1 MNNRWNDSEAR
12 ACGDDPLQLRVY
24 TSRLLGQE
32 PSLVLDGG
40 GNTSVKLSVRTFL
53 GDEVEVVYVKGSGH
67 DLGTIDV
74 GGFAPVRR
82 DVLLRLAEMDHVTDS
97 EIVREQRAGMLDPSA
112 PNPSVEAILHAL
124 VPYRFVDHTHA
135 DPVLTISNTP
145 RGPELIRELYG
156 ERVLVLPY
164 VMAGFKL
171 AKAFY
176 HATRGIDWSA
186 LDAMILLHH
195 GIFTFADEARQSYD
209 RMIALVSQAE
219 DYLRQQGALDAIAR
233 AAQPPA
239 VDLEALCRIRRAVSQ
254 AAGQPMLARLEITP
268 ESQGFASLPN
278 VADLTSRGNLTPDHV
293 SRIKHTPAL
302 IGGDIEADIA
312 RFADDYR
319 AYFARYAEPR
329 HLMLDPA
336 PRWGV
341 WRGIGTLAF
350 GPTVKNTETYAD
362 IARHTVQAI
371 QQAEHLGGWR
381 VPSEDHFFDM
391 EYWELQQAKFKPA
404 SATPPL
410 QGRIALVACAD
421 EALGQAIA
429 AALHKQGAAVLSL
442 TNAPGADKPGLQTL
456 SGDPARPEAVRAA
469 LEAAVR
475 QYGGLD
481 LLIAQDARTLAQ
493 GQAFL
498 RLGLD
503 PAAILIGGE
512 ALPALDA
519 GVRGVRIALGEGRAA
534 PDVAAIVARVAE
546 STFHPAKTV
555 IIG

>member
-40 GNTSVKLSVRTFL
+40 GNTSVKLTVRTFL
-53 GDEVEVVYVKGSGH
+53 GDQVEVVYVKGSGH
-67 DLGTIDV
+67 DLGTIEA

-82 DVLLRLAEMDHVTDS
+82 DVLLRLAELDHVTDS

-124 VPYRFVDHTHA
+124 VPFRFVDHTHA
-135 DPVLTISNTP
+135 DAVLTISNTP

-176 HATRGIDWSA
+176 QATRGIDWPA
-186 LDAMILLHH
+186 LDAMILLNH
-195 GIFTFADEARQSYD
+195 GIFTFADDARQSYD
-209 RMIALVSQAE
+209 QMIALVSKAE
-219 DYLRQQGALDAIAR
+219 DYLRQQGALEVIAH
-233 AAQPPA
+233 AAQPAA
-239 VDLEALCRIRRAVSQ
+239 VDLEALCQIRRAVSE
-254 AAGQPMLARLEITP
+254 AAGQPMVARLDVSP
-268 ESQGFASLPN
+268 ESQGFACRLD
-278 VADLTSRGNLTPDHV
+278 VADLTAHGPMTPDHV
-293 SRIKHTPAL
+293 SRIKRTPAIL
-302 IGGDIEADIA
+302 DGDIETNIT
-312 RFADDYR
+312 RFVDDYR
-319 AYFARYAEPR
+319 AYFARHAAPQ

-341 WRGIGTLAF
+341 WRGIGMLAF
-350 GPTVKNTETYAD
+350 GPTVKNADAYAE
-362 IARHTVQAI
+362 IARHNMQAM
-371 QQAEHLGGWR
+371 QQAQALGGWQ

-391 EYWELQQAKFKPA
+391 EYWELQQAKFKHA
-404 SATPPL
+404 SVTPPL
-410 QGRIALVACAD
+410 QGRIGLVACAD
-421 EALGQAIA
+421 GSLGQAIA
-429 AALHKQGAAVLSL
+429 AALHSRGAAVLSL
-442 TNAPGADKPGLQTL
+442 SAAPGPDKTGLATL
-456 SGDPARPEAVRAA
+456 PGDPGQPETVRAA
-469 LEAAVR
+469 LDAVVR
-475 QYGGLD
+475 QFGGLD
-481 LLIAQDARTLAQ
+481 ILIAQDARVLIQ

-503 PAAILIGGE
+503 PAAILIGGT
-512 ALPALDA
+512 ALPALDT
-519 GVRGVRIALGEGRAA
+519 GVRGARIALDEGHAA

-546 STFHPAKTV
+546 SAFSPAKTV
-555 IIG
+555 VIS

>member
-1 MNNRWNDSEAR
+1 
-12 ACGDDPLQLRVY
+12 
-24 TSRLLGQE
+24 
-32 PSLVLDGG
+32 
-40 GNTSVKLSVRTFL
+40 
-53 GDEVEVVYVKGSGH
+53 
-67 DLGTIDV
+67 V

-239 VDLEALCRIRRAVSQ
+239 VDLEALCRDQARRLPGGR
-254 AAGQPMLARLEITP
+254 AADAGPVGNHAGKPGLRQPAE
-268 ESQGFASLPN
+268 
-278 VADLTSRGNLTPDHV
+278 RGRSD
-293 SRIKHTPAL
+293 
-302 IGGDIEADIA
+302 
-312 RFADDYR
+312 
-319 AYFARYAEPR
+319 FARQPDARSRQPHQAHPGPHRRR
-329 HLMLDPA
+329 HRGRHRPFRRRLPGLLRPLRRTTA
-336 PRWGV
+336 PHARPGPRWGV

-371 QQAEHLGGWR
+371 QQPSTWAVGG
-381 VPSEDHFFDM
+381 
-391 EYWELQQAKFKPA
+391 
-404 SATPPL
+404 
-410 QGRIALVACAD
+410 C
-421 EALGQAIA
+421 
-429 AALHKQGAAVLSL
+429 
-442 TNAPGADKPGLQTL
+442 
-456 SGDPARPEAVRAA
+456 PARITSSTWNTGSCSRPSSNTPGDAAPPGPDRA
-469 LEAAVR
+469 
-475 QYGGLD
+475 GGL
-481 LLIAQDARTLAQ
+481 R
-493 GQAFL
+493 
-498 RLGLD
+498 R
-503 PAAILIGGE
+503 
-512 ALPALDA
+512 
-519 GVRGVRIALGEGRAA
+519 
-534 PDVAAIVARVAE
+534 
-546 STFHPAKTV
+546 
-555 IIG
+555 